1 MLSEAMSTQQLADY
15 SNSHSEVITIQ
26 GNESTAYLVPE
37 DKYAR
42 LVEVPCRCKDC
53 NYSERIR
60 TKRTNNLHCHYWDH
74 ETGML
79 PNEVDEN
86 GFCSNAEL
94 RESN

>member
-1 MLSEAMSTQQLADY
+1 ME
-15 SNSHSEVITIQ
+15 
-26 GNESTAYLVPE
+26 
-37 DKYAR
+37 